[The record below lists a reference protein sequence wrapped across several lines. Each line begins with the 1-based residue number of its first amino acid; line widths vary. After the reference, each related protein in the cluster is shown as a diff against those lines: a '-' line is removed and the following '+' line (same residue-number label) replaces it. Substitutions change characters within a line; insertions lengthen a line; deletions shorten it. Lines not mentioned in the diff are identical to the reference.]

1 VRSGSI
7 VDNALYAL
15 TQMDYIEVEEQTKR
29 FVGQLEVGQELS
41 CVDRERGFN
50 TLELNNNNVFDQ
62 QINAIPASIRKPS
75 Y

>member
-1 VRSGSI
+1 
-7 VDNALYAL
+7 
-15 TQMDYIEVEEQTKR
+15 MDYIEVEEQTKR

-62 QINAIPASIRKPS
+62 QINAISGLHSQAS